1 MKFDKV
7 GAIKMKNI
15 TFFSEF
21 YFLRLEIKKLRS
33 EIIQPQLKINF
44 YICVMNS
51 VSLFSYKPTR

>member
-7 GAIKMKNI
+7 EAIKMKNI

-21 YFLRLEIKKLRS
+21 YFLRLEIKKLRL
-33 EIIQPQLKINF
+33 EITQPQLKINF

>member
-15 TFFSEF
+15 TFFLEF

>member
-51 VSLFSYKPTR
+51 VSLFCYKPTR